1 MTPLPSSQCGSVRY
15 AQLLSEMI
23 QAATDLVSRP
33 AIAVPLIIF
42 LSYITYQ
49 LFIKPSN
56 LPDLPII
63 GARKSDWFPLFQA
76 RIRNSLN
83 VKAVLNSSYAQYK
96 NQATILPLLDGGNII
111 LLPRSDTKFA
121 SEQPTDQLSMHES
134 AQHDLQTD
142 WTTMTPSLTHDP
154 IHLDLVLTHLT
165 KEVGNL
171 IPDLAE
177 EIEHCVRQQW
187 GTSSE
192 WTEVCIFENAQLITS
207 GVTNRAFVGFPL
219 CRNDEMLKLGI
230 AFAQDIPLSSM
241 LLKPFPNFLKPLV
254 APIIALPNRI
264 HNNKFERILKPEIQA
279 RLAKYDA
286 QATEAEKPPKSE
298 RNDYLQWL
306 IEQAKDIG
314 HPKNWKVN
322 ALSERVLMMNFA
334 SIHTTTF
341 AVTHT
346 LLDIAASSPGLIAEL
361 RDEIKS
367 VLEQHD
373 GKWNKRAVAKLEKL
387 DSAIRESQRKNSI
400 VSVAVSRTVV
410 AEKGVTFPSGTH
422 VPKGLRIAVP
432 GYSVFQDPE
441 VYPEP
446 KKYNALR
453 FYNARQNEKD
463 EYVKT
468 CASFQGKDSNV
479 NPGANVECALRNA
492 WTFLRYRHPTLG
504 SSIEGSDQA
513 DTWERV
519 YRPFQ
524 TGDDIESWLNS
535 TFKIIETD
543 ESALSWF
550 NNYAPSFHMPMV
562 YVVQSGL
569 EAQQTVFLRCPHDIT
584 DGVGILQLLD

>member
-1 MTPLPSSQCGSVRY
+1 
-15 AQLLSEMI
+15 MI
-23 QAATDLVSRP
+23 QAVTDLVSRP

-49 LFIKPSN
+49 LCLKPSN

-63 GARKSDWFPLFQA
+63 GARKTDWFPLFQA

-96 NQATILPLLDGGNII
+96 NQATILPLLDGGNVI

-134 AQHDLQTD
+134 VQHDLQTD

-286 QATEAEKPPKSE
+286 QATESEKPPKSE

-341 AVTHT
+341 AVTHA
-346 LLDIAASSPGLIAEL
+346 LLDIAASSPDLIAEL

-453 FYNARQNEKD
+453 FYNARQNDKD
-463 EYVKT
+463 EYVKS
-468 CASFQGKDSNV
+468 A
-479 NPGANVECALRNA
+479 RNA
-492 WTFLRYRHPTLG
+492 WPTTSTDFLAWGLG
-504 SSIEGSDQA
+504 RNACPGRFFASSEIKMMIA
-513 DTWERV
+513 
-519 YRPFQ
+519 YMLLNY
-524 TGDDIESWLNS
+524 DIEHL
-535 TFKIIETD
+535 D
-543 ESALSWF
+543 ERPRNTWIVQ
-550 NNYAPSFHMPMV
+550 NRIPPMK
-562 YVVQSGL
+562 
-569 EAQQTVFLRCPHDIT
+569 ATLRIRRVSQP
-584 DGVGILQLLD
+584 